1 MDHQGRVFLVQQ
13 IIWIAI
19 GFAISLAISFLV
31 PFPYSLGLMM
41 GVFLGISYA
50 IRAWAMRKIRRSAG
64 HFNESIYDYILG
76 FSQGKALKFYCMN
89 CGSKHDKRDIIKSQ
103 LEACQRLLPYISKI
117 DRAFV
122 ENEILEL
129 KMVLDLIQ

>member
-1 MDHQGRVFLVQQ
+1 MNIVVASD
-13 IIWIAI
+13 
-19 GFAISLAISFLV
+19 SDV
-31 PFPYSLGLMM
+31 P
-41 GVFLGISYA
+41 
-50 IRAWAMRKIRRSAG
+50 
-64 HFNESIYDYILG
+64 
-76 FSQGKALKFYCMN
+76 ALLTAKT
-89 CGSKHDKRDIIKSQ
+89 CGSACKNAKKVVYSFADETSQILFVDKRYVIKSQ